1 MERAD
6 TPWLLWRVGQRVR
19 LRPLAWIYCV
29 KEAWTWKY
37 TVVELQTWKYMETGN
52 LWKLRERYG
61 HVIKR
66 GFKL

>member
-1 MERAD
+1 
-6 TPWLLWRVGQRVR
+6 
-19 LRPLAWIYCV
+19 V